1 MGRAVFFVI
10 ALAAIVATGPLAA
23 QDSASVAVEIA
34 IGRNVVD
41 RMPVDTA
48 SAFPT
53 DVGRLACWTR
63 VTGAAGT
70 TIQHVWIHGTDEY
83 PVSLQVGGSPWRVWS
98 TKQIPAE
105 WAGEWRVEVRDGAGH
120 VLATA
125 RFTVGS

>member
-1 MGRAVFFVI
+1 MFRAVFPVA
-10 ALAAIVATGPLAA
+10 ALAAVIAARPLAG
-23 QDSASVAVEIA
+23 QDTAAVKVEVAIA
-34 IGRNVVD
+34 RDVAD

-48 SAFPT
+48 SAFPA

-70 TIQHVWIHGTDEY
+70 TIQHVWIRGTDEY

-105 WAGEWRVEVRDGAGH
+105 WAGDWRVEVRDGAGH

-125 RFTVGS
+125 QFKVGS